1 MERINRRVALG
12 RRLRDERG
20 LALIETAVVI
30 LLLLFVTFAMMEF
43 GWLFH
48 RIQQINNGAREGVR
62 IAVLPDR
69 TAADAIATV
78 DALMSSF
85 NISGATVTVNPADTS
100 DLESGDLITVTVVV
114 PVSNVM
120 LTGLFLDV
128 GFLGDNLSTSAT
140 MARESP

>member
-1 MERINRRVALG
+1 MERLIQRDAFG
-12 RRLRDERG
+12 RRLRGERG
-20 LALIETAVVI
+20 LALVETTLVI

-48 RIQQINNGAREGVR
+48 RIQQINNGAREGAR

-78 DALMSSF
+78 DGLMDSF
-85 NISGATVTVNPADTS
+85 GIAGADVTVNPADTS
-100 DLESGDLITVTVVV
+100 DLESGDLITVTVEV

-120 LTGLFLDV
+120 LTGLFL
-128 GFLGDNLSTSAT
+128 GEAFLGESLSTSAT
-140 MARESP
+140 MAKESP